1 VGHRAI
7 SGTPWPWWPSAVLA
21 LLFVAVTVLVVTGV
35 AQPLDEQVI
44 RTVRPHDVW
53 GDPQVRLSSWVHRL
67 RPAVMLVLLAV
78 ACVVASVRARSYRPA
93 ATGLVLVCVS
103 TGLLLLVKVVVGRP
117 DPHGG
122 LAVSGGSYPSGHM
135 VAVLVCLGG
144 CLLVL
149 GPGRRRWWWV
159 VPAAAAGLMATAL
172 VVTATH
178 WPSDVVGG
186 ALLGLA
192 TLMAAGWGSGTTP
205 GRPSAGAPRR
215 RRRTRG

>member
-1 VGHRAI
+1 MAHRHLP
-7 SGTPWPWWPSAVLA
+7 GTPWPGWPSAVLA

-35 AQPLDEQVI
+35 AQPFDEWII
-44 RTVRPHDVW
+44 RSVRPHDVW
-53 GDPQVRLSSWVHRL
+53 GESQVRLSPWVHRL
-67 RPAVMLVLLAV
+67 RPALMLVLLAG
-78 ACVVASVRARSYRPA
+78 ACVAASVRRRSWRPA
-93 ATGLVLVCVS
+93 VLGLVLGCAS

-117 DPHGG
+117 DPHGA

-135 VAVLVCLGG
+135 MAVLVCLGG

-149 GPGRRRWWWV
+149 GPGLRWCWWWV
-159 VPAAAAGLMATAL
+159 PIAAAGLMATAL

-192 TLMAAGWGSGTTP
+192 TLMAAGWGSGTRP
-205 GRPSAGAPRR
+205 GRPPAGAPRR
-215 RRRTRG
+215 QRRTRG